1 MSEKFYEICVKC
13 QRTFTDKNAYEAHKK
28 VHSVSKTP
36 AAKPIDAIKKQIES
50 TPAKNAAEES
60 AKAAAV
66 SEVNMM
72 KKLLA
77 AAGIEAQT
85 MTAEQ
90 VKIRYTEEKAKGNVK

>member
-1 MSEKFYEICVKC
+1 MSEKFYEVCYNC
-13 QRTFTDKNAYEAHKK
+13 QRTFTDRAEYEEHKRSHGKGKAK
-28 VHSVSKTP
+28 VETEKTVEKKE
-36 AAKPIDAIKKQIES
+36 AKAPVD
-50 TPAKNAAEES
+50 ES

-90 VKIRYTEEKAKGNVK
+90 VRIRYAEEKAKGNVR